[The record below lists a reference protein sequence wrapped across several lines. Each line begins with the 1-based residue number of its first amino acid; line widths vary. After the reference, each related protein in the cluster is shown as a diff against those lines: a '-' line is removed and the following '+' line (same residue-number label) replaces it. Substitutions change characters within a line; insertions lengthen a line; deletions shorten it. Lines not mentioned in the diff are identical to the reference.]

1 MKESLI
7 TKLPTNE
14 LMNPSQKKKR
24 KHRQVLDKLV
34 LFLKCNQIHC
44 FLCQHIP
51 GNPHLAPI
59 CAHIP
64 LSHRAAGWPLA
75 CLPGAAALA
84 GELCSPGLSP
94 GGEGSTMPGC
104 SAALLR
110 EGQYCCPNS
119 TLSLSS
125 LT

>member
-34 LFLKCNQIHC
+34 LFLKCNQILC
-44 FLCQHIP
+44 FLCQRIP

-59 CAHIP
+59 CVHVL
-64 LSHRAAGWPLA
+64 LSH
-75 CLPGAAALA
+75 GAAAA
-84 GELCSPGLSP
+84 GCWPWPSSRAAALP
-94 GGEGSTMPGC
+94 GGSV
-104 SAALLR
+104 ALQSQAQLEDR
-110 EGQYCCPNS
+110 LLVLVP
-119 TLSLSS
+119 LP
-125 LT
+125 

>member
-34 LFLKCNQIHC
+34 LFLKRNQIHY
-44 FLCQHIP
+44 FLCQRIP

-59 CAHIP
+59 CAHVP
-64 LSHRAAGWPLA
+64 LSRRADGADGWRWPWPLGSPRPCRPGGGLGGPEGRAARCLAAVGTAVPL
-75 CLPGAAALA
+75 
-84 GELCSPGLSP
+84 S
-94 GGEGSTMPGC
+94 
-104 SAALLR
+104 
-110 EGQYCCPNS
+110 
-119 TLSLSS
+119 
-125 LT
+125 

>member
-34 LFLKCNQIHC
+34 LFLKCNQICC
-44 FLCQHIP
+44 FLCQRIP

-59 CAHIP
+59 CAHVL
-64 LSHRAAGWPLA
+64 LSH
-75 CLPGAAALA
+75 GAAAAAA
-84 GELCSPGLSP
+84 GSWPGPAPGLLLCL
-94 GGEGSTMPGC
+94 GGSVALQPQAQPEGR
-104 SAALLR
+104 AALAA
-110 EGQYCCPNS
+110 GPAA
-119 TLSLSS
+119 TS
-125 LT
+125 LTAASAP

>member
-34 LFLKCNQIHC
+34 LFLKCNQIRC
-44 FLCQHIP
+44 FLCQRIP

-59 CAHIP
+59 CAHVL
-64 LSHRAAGWPLA
+64 LSHGAAGAAAGRWPW
-75 CLPGAAALA
+75 PSSRAAALA
-84 GELCSPGLSP
+84 G
-94 GGEGSTMPGC
+94 GSVVLQPQARLEDR
-104 SAALLR
+104 AALAVAP
-110 EGQYCCPNS
+110 GA
-119 TLSLSS
+119 TS
-125 LT
+125 LTAASAP